1 MAQSKRSETPP
12 TDATLVRRSLAGD
25 QGAFVEL
32 VKRHEQPLA
41 ALIRYRIDDLHHAE
55 DVFQETLLQA
65 WRSLCQLRDPTKVRA
80 WLLQVARNRCRDFLK
95 SSQRR
100 HRPTDEQ
107 TLSECLNRYGR
118 TSGRPDEVASDVVES
133 LERVPAAQREVAK
146 MFYLRGL
153 TMAEIA
159 RRIRRPEG
167 TVKRRLFHAREHL
180 RRAFG
185 VASKAREKRDE

>member
-1 MAQSKRSETPP
+1 MAQPS
-12 TDATLVRRSLAGD
+12 DATLVKRGLAGD
-25 QGAFVEL
+25 QEAFVEL

-41 ALIRYRIDDLHHAE
+41 ALIRYRIGDRHHAE

-65 WRSLCQLRDPTKVRA
+65 WRGLRGLRDPSKVRA
-80 WLLQVARNRCRDFLK
+80 WLLQVVRNRCRDFLK

-100 HRPTDEQ
+100 DRPTDEP

-118 TSGRPDEVASDVVES
+118 TSGRPHEVASDVVES
-133 LERVPAAQREVAK
+133 LEQVPAAQREAAEL
-146 MFYLRGL
+146 FYLKGL
-153 TMAEIA
+153 TIKEIA
-159 RRIRRPEG
+159 KRTQRPEG
-167 TVKRRLFHAREHL
+167 TVKRRLFHARERL